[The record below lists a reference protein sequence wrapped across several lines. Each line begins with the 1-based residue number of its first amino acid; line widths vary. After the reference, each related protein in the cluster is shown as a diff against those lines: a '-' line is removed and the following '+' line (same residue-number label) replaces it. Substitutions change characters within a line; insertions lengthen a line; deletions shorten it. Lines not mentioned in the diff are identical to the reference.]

1 MQLIIG
7 SAQLGMKYGINQKK
21 IPLSHLNKI
30 YAKCKKNRI
39 NLIDTA
45 QNYGESEK
53 LIGKSKLNR
62 LKIITKIKI
71 PKKIS
76 NKKLTNFLENYFE
89 KTKLKLNVK
98 QIHAILIHDISVL
111 NIKNKDQILEYFH
124 ELKKKKL
131 IKYFGVSVYSPK
143 DVLNLLKFF
152 KPDIIQLPLNI
163 IDHRFLDND
172 FLRKLKKKNILLASR
187 SSFLQ
192 GFLIQE
198 MNNAYNFKLKKFY
211 PVVKKIEEWCIK
223 KKISRLDA
231 CIHFIKK
238 VKMIDYM
245 IIGFDRVSH
254 LNKIIK
260 SFKKKQIK
268 IPNRFRID
276 NNNLIDPRKW
286 KL

>member
-124 ELKKKKL
+124 ELKKK
-131 IKYFGVSVYSPK
+131 
-143 DVLNLLKFF
+143 N
-152 KPDIIQLPLNI
+152 
-163 IDHRFLDND
+163 
-172 FLRKLKKKNILLASR
+172 
-187 SSFLQ
+187 
-192 GFLIQE
+192 
-198 MNNAYNFKLKKFY
+198 
-211 PVVKKIEEWCIK
+211 
-223 KKISRLDA
+223 
-231 CIHFIKK
+231 
-238 VKMIDYM
+238 
-245 IIGFDRVSH
+245 
-254 LNKIIK
+254 
-260 SFKKKQIK
+260 
-268 IPNRFRID
+268 
-276 NNNLIDPRKW
+276 
-286 KL
+286 

>member
-1 MQLIIG
+1 MKLIIG
-7 SAQLGMKYGINQKK
+7 SAQLGMNYGINKKK
-21 IPLSHLNKI
+21 IPLNHLNKI
-30 YAKCKKNRI
+30 YVKCKKNRI
-39 NLIDTA
+39 NIIDTA

-53 LIGKSKLNR
+53 RIGKSKLNR

-76 NKKLTNFLENYFE
+76 NKKLTNFLKNYLK

-98 QIHAILIHDISVL
+98 QIHAILIHDISTL
-111 NIKNKDQILEYFH
+111 NNKNKDQILEYFH

-131 IKYFGVSVYSPK
+131 IQYFGASVYSPK

-152 KPDIIQLPLNI
+152 KPDIIQFPLNI
-163 IDHRFLDND
+163 LDQRFLDNG

-198 MNNAYNFKLKKFY
+198 MNNYNNFKLKKFY
-211 PVVKKIEEWCIK
+211 PAVKKIEKWCIK
-223 KKISRLDA
+223 KKISRFDA
-231 CIHFIKK
+231 CVHFVKK
-238 VKMIDYM
+238 IKMIDYM
-245 IIGFDRVSH
+245 VIGFDRVSH
-254 LNKIIK
+254 LDKIIK

-268 IPNRFRID
+268 IPNKFRI
-276 NNNLIDPRKW
+276 NNSNLIDPRKW